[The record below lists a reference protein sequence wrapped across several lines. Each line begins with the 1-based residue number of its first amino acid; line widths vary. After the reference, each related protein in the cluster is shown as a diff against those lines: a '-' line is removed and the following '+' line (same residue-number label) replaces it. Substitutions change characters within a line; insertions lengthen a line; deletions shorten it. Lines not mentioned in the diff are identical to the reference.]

1 MTSTMSSMEQQ
12 HAVLDP
18 SEMRRVLGSFATGVV
33 VVTGEVDGAPVGFAC
48 QSFASVSL
56 DPPLVL
62 FCPAHTSRSWPRIR
76 DSGRFAINVLAAD
89 QREVCAQFATSG
101 ADKFAGVAWSPTA
114 FGPAIGGTLAS
125 VLCTVEQVHE
135 AGDHDIVVGRVQE
148 LVTHR
153 EDGPLLFFRGGYGLS
168 PC

>member
-1 MTSTMSSMEQQ
+1 MT
-12 HAVLDP
+12 AVEDHTVVDP
-18 SEMRRVLGSFATGVV
+18 AEMRRVLGSFATGVV
-33 VVTGEVDGAPVGFAC
+33 VVTGDVDGGPVGFAC

-56 DPPLVL
+56 EPPLVL
-62 FCPAHTSRSWPRIR
+62 FCPAHTSTSWPRIATT
-76 DSGRFAINVLAAD
+76 GRFAVNVLAAN
-89 QREVCAQFATSG
+89 QRDVSTQFATTG
-101 ADKFAGVAWSPTA
+101 VDKFAGLAWTPTA
-114 FGPAIGGTLAS
+114 WGPALAGTLAS

-135 AGDHDIVVGRVQE
+135 AGDHDIVVGRVQQ